1 VTHNVRFTESGK
13 PLDAAG
19 IKAVEALTGTT
30 IPHGYRRFLERQNG
44 GVPEPYEMTV
54 GKTWVGV
61 QAFLS
66 VGPPHD
72 IATRHRILC
81 DATQR
86 RIPPEFIPIALCEG
100 GNYLLLGLSGRYLNR
115 VYLWDHEAEGED
127 SYTYENLTDLAAD
140 IDDFLDKLH

>member
-1 VTHNVRFTESGK
+1 VRFSESGR
-13 PLDAAG
+13 PLNAAG
-19 IKAVEALTGTT
+19 IDTVEAVFGIA
-30 IPHGYRRFLERQNG
+30 IPRGYRRFLERQNG

-72 IATRHRILC
+72 IATRYRILC
-81 DATQR
+81 DGAQR

-100 GNYLLLGLSGRYLNR
+100 GNYLLLGVSGKYLNR
-115 VYLWDHEAEGED
+115 VYLWDHEEEGEA
-127 SYTYENLTDLAAD
+127 SYTYENLTELAED
-140 IDDFLDKLH
+140 IDDFLAKLQ